1 MNEIRIVIADDH
13 PIYREGLR
21 RVIERDATLRV
32 VAEAGDGEEAVTQI
46 EACRPDV
53 AVLDLDMPKLDGFG
67 VARRLVERRLPAATI
82 FLTMHKDE
90 DAFNE
95 AMNLGA
101 KGYVIKDS
109 AVTDIVLAI
118 RAVAAG
124 EDFISPQLSGY
135 LLRRARRSAELT
147 ARKPSLNDLTSAER
161 RVLRLIAEN
170 KTTKE
175 IAAELF
181 VSPRTVDHHRANIC
195 AKLDLH
201 GINALLKFAIA
212 HQSQLVSDK

>member
-1 MNEIRIVIADDH
+1 MSNPIRILIADDH

-21 RVIERDATLRV
+21 RVIERDAALRV
-32 VAEAGDGEEAVTQI
+32 LAEAGDGAEALAQI

-53 AVLDLDMPKLDGFG
+53 AVLDVDMPKLDGFQVVRALG
-67 VARRLVERRLPAATI
+67 EKRLAVAAI

-95 AMNLGA
+95 AMNLGV

-109 AVTDIVLAI
+109 AVTDIVNAI

-124 EDFISPQLSGY
+124 EDFISPQLSGH
-135 LLRRARRSAELT
+135 LLRRARRRAELVE
-147 ARKPSLNDLTSAER
+147 RKPSLNDLTPAER
-161 RVLRLIAEN
+161 RVLNLIAEH

-181 VSPRTVDHHRANIC
+181 ISPRTVDHHRANIC

-212 HQSQLVSDK
+212 HKAQLS

>member
-1 MNEIRIVIADDH
+1 MPNPNEIRIVIADDH

-21 RVIERDATLRV
+21 RVIERDPALRV
-32 VAEAGDGEEAVTQI
+32 LAEASDGQEALAQI
-46 EACRPDV
+46 ETCRPDV
-53 AVLDLDMPKLDGFG
+53 VVLDLDMPKLDGFG
-67 VARRLVERRLPAATI
+67 VARMLAEKRISVAAI

-95 AMNLGA
+95 AMNLGV

-109 AVTDIVLAI
+109 AVTDIVQAI

-124 EDFISPQLSGY
+124 DDFISQPLSGY
-135 LLRRARRSAELT
+135 LLRRARRGAELVE
-147 ARKPSLNDLTSAER
+147 RKPSIADLTPAER
-161 RVLRLIAEN
+161 RVLSLIAEH

-181 VSPRTVDHHRANIC
+181 ISPRTVDHHRANIC

-212 HQSQLVSDK
+212 HKTQLS

>member
-1 MNEIRIVIADDH
+1 MNEIRVVIADDH

-21 RVIERDATLRV
+21 RVIERDVTIRV
-32 VAEAGDGEEAVTQI
+32 LAEAGDGEEAVTQI

-53 AVLDLDMPKLDGFG
+53 AALDLDMPRLDGFG
-67 VARRLVERRLPAATI
+67 VVRRLQEMRLDVALV

-90 DAFNE
+90 DIFNE
-95 AMNLGA
+95 AMNLGV
-101 KGYVIKDS
+101 KGYVLKDS
-109 AVTDIVLAI
+109 AVTDIVQAI

-124 EDFISPQLSGY
+124 MEFISPQLSGY
-135 LLRRARRSAELT
+135 LLRRARGNAELN
-147 ARKPSLNDLTSAER
+147 ARKPGLHDLTQTER
-161 RVLRLIAEN
+161 RVLGLIAEH
-170 KTTKE
+170 KTTRE

-181 VSPRTVDHHRANIC
+181 ISPRTVDHHRANIC

-212 HQSQLVSDK
+212 HKNQLS

>member
-1 MNEIRIVIADDH
+1 MSEIRLVIADDH

-21 RVIERDATLRV
+21 RVIERDTALRV
-32 VAEAGDGEEAVTQI
+32 LAEAGDGEEAVAQI
-46 EACRPDV
+46 AACRPDV

-67 VARRLVERRLPAATI
+67 AVRRLNEQRLAVAVI

-95 AMNLGA
+95 AMNLGV
-101 KGYVIKDS
+101 KGYVVKDS
-109 AVTDIVLAI
+109 AVIDIVNAI
-118 RAVAAG
+118 RAAAAG
-124 EDFISPQLSGY
+124 EDFISPQLSSY
-135 LLRRARRSAELT
+135 LLRRARRNAELVE
-147 ARKPSLNDLTSAER
+147 RKPSLNDLTPTER
-161 RVLRLIAEN
+161 RVLSLIAEH

-181 VSPRTVDHHRANIC
+181 ISPRTVDHHRAHIC

-212 HQSQLVSDK
+212 HKAQLPEK

>member
-1 MNEIRIVIADDH
+1 MMNEIRIVIADDH

-21 RVIERDATLRV
+21 RVIERDAALHV
-32 VAEAGDGEEAVTQI
+32 LAEASDGEEALAQI

-53 AVLDLDMPKLDGFG
+53 AVLDLDMPKRDGFG
-67 VARRLVERRLPAATI
+67 VVRALGEMRLPVAVI

-95 AMNLGA
+95 AMNLGV

-109 AVTDIVLAI
+109 AVTDIVNAI

-135 LLRRARRSAELT
+135 LLRRARRSAEFVE
-147 ARKPSLNDLTSAER
+147 RKPSIADLTPAEK
-161 RVLRLIAEN
+161 RVLSLIAEN

-175 IAAELF
+175 IATELF
-181 VSPRTVDHHRANIC
+181 ISPRTVDHHRANIC
-195 AKLDLH
+195 TKLDLH

-212 HQSQLVSDK
+212 HKTQLS